1 MKTLPPV
8 PSQLDLI
15 PQRNDLGLSVV
26 EPSARREILRALA
39 EVLLAAVETVQQR
52 EVRDEKA
59 VDLPASVL
67 DRRANRV
74 TFASP
79 R

>member
-15 PQRNDLGLSVV
+15 PQRNDLGFSVV

-52 EVRDEKA
+52 EVRDEK
-59 VDLPASVL
+59 L
-67 DRRANRV
+67 
-74 TFASP
+74 
-79 R
+79 